1 LCFSLV
7 ELGENLVDKGGGREL
22 HGGFMVADFVY
33 NGSPRDREVRG
44 CWFFGGDSLPVQAGW
59 LTIKEHDV

>member
-1 LCFSLV
+1 
-7 ELGENLVDKGGGREL
+7 LVDKGGGREL

-33 NGSPRDREVRG
+33 N
-44 CWFFGGDSLPVQAGW
+44 W